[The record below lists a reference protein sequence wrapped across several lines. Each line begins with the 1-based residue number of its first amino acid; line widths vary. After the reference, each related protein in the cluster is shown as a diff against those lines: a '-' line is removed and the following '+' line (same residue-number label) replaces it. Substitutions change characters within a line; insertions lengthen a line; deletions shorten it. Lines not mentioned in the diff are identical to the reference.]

1 MRAARWMA
9 VLVLGFATGAMA
21 QDSGKTQDWQKM
33 YEDASAQLRAA
44 QDRKSELSAE
54 NTKLTARIAE
64 LEKGLQ
70 SAQDEI
76 VLLRNQADTFAE
88 ETYLLHSFYVG
99 WEAFARSNPPISEQ
113 LRAFLDESLIG
124 RPADVFTLCDRG
136 WPLSDPLSDP

>member
-1 MRAARWMA
+1 MT

-44 QDRKSELSAE
+44 QDRKSELAAE
-54 NTKLTARIAE
+54 NTKLTARVAD

-70 SAQDEI
+70 TAQDQ
-76 VLLRNQADTFAE
+76 VVQLRNQVDTFAE

-99 WEAFARSNPPISEQ
+99 WEAFARSNPPVSEQ
-113 LRAFLDESLIG
+113 LQAFLDQSLMG
-124 RPADVFTLCDRG
+124 PQADLFTLCDRS
-136 WPLSDPLSDP
+136 WPLSDR